1 VRALTLTF
9 SQVRYVNK
17 AFWRNPT
24 RAFFTFAFPLMFLI
38 IFTSLLGG
46 GTIRLGL
53 LTVKVSQYYVAAMA
67 AYGVIM
73 ASYNYVATSIV
84 FQRESGILKRTN
96 GTPLP
101 SSSFLAARVIHSLA
115 IGVLLVMITAAFG
128 RIAYGVP
135 IPTGMTLLRLLIM
148 LAVGA
153 GAFCAL
159 ALALTAAI
167 PDADASQPIV
177 MASMFPLLFLS
188 GIFIAFGN
196 GTPAWI
202 LWIARIFPV
211 RHFAL
216 GLQAAFLGT
225 PFAWTDVAIVA
236 AWGIAGLLVAI
247 RYFRW
252 EPGR

>member
-1 VRALTLTF
+1 MTALRLTF
-9 SQVRYVNK
+9 SQLRYVNK

-24 RAFFTFAFPLMFLI
+24 RAFFTFAFPLMFLV

-46 GTIRLGL
+46 GTVHLGPL
-53 LTVKVSQYYVAAMA
+53 SIKLSSYYVAAMA

-73 ASYNYVATSIV
+73 ACYNYIATSIV
-84 FQRESGILKRTN
+84 FQREAGILKRTN

-101 SSSFLAARVIHSLA
+101 SSSFLAARVIHA
-115 IGVLLVMITAAFG
+115 IVVAVLLVAITAAFG
-128 RIAYGVP
+128 RLAYGVRV
-135 IPTGMTLLRLLIM
+135 PTGMNLIDLLAM

-153 GAFCAL
+153 AAFCAL
-159 ALALTAAI
+159 ALALTGFI

-177 MASMFPLLFLS
+177 MVSIFPLLFLS

-196 GTPAWI
+196 STPSWI
-202 LWIARIFPV
+202 LWVARIFPI

-225 PFAWTDVAIVA
+225 PFAWTDVGIVA
-236 AWGIAGLLVAI
+236 AWGVAGLVVAI

-252 EPGR
+252 EPQR

>member
-1 VRALTLTF
+1 MRTATLTLA
-9 SQVRYVNK
+9 QVRYVNK
-17 AFWRNPT
+17 AFWRNPM
-24 RAFFTFAFPLMFLI
+24 RAFFTFAFPLMFLV

-46 GTIRLGL
+46 GTIHIGL
-53 LTVKVSQYYVAAMA
+53 LSVKESQYYVAAMA

-73 ASYNYVATSIV
+73 ACYNYVATSIV
-84 FQRESGILKRTN
+84 FQRESGILKRTH

-101 SSSFLAARVIHSLA
+101 STSFLAARIIHALLIA
-115 IGVLLVMITAAFG
+115 VLLVVITAAFG

-135 IPTGMTLLRLLIM
+135 IPSGITLLQLLVM
-148 LAVGA
+148 VAVGA
-153 GAFCAL
+153 AAFSAL

-202 LWIARIFPV
+202 LWIARIFPI

-216 GLQAAFLGT
+216 GLQAVFLGT

-236 AWGIAGLLVAI
+236 AWGIAGLLIAT

-252 EPGR
+252 EPQR